1 MPLTTITTT
10 IDFLRLNKGERKFN
24 TFLLAFDYF
33 KNTTK
38 YKITDKVSVQIPY
51 RLILLLL
58 RCLEVVYR
66 LYSTDYL
73 CGRLDILNYLIH
85 ILIRHRRFVECV
97 GHYAS

>member
-1 MPLTTITTT
+1 MLMTTIATT
-10 IDFLRLNKGERKFN
+10 IDFLRLNKGECKFN

-58 RCLEVVYR
+58 RRLEVVYR
-66 LYSTDYL
+66 LYSADYL
-73 CGRLDILNYLIH
+73 CGRLDILNDLIH
-85 ILIRHRRFVECV
+85 RLV
-97 GHYAS
+97 GHR